1 MAYDEELAERIR
13 DVLGAAT
20 DIAERKMFGGLA
32 FLFGGHMG
40 VVVMGGGG
48 LMIRMAPEA
57 AAALVD
63 DIDVAPM
70 VMQGRELDGWLRV
83 RAAAVGNDPALTEW
97 VDRGARFARTLPP
110 KKMPAAKPR
119 SAEPESARPKA
130 AKPKR

>member
-13 DVLGAAT
+13 DVVGTAA
-20 DIAERKMFGGLA
+20 DISERKMFGGLA

-40 VVVMGGGG
+40 VVVLGGGG
-48 LMIRMAPEA
+48 LMIRMAPAA

-63 DIDVAPM
+63 DISVAPM

-83 RAAAVGNDPALTEW
+83 SPAAFADEAALTEW
-97 VDRGARFARTLPP
+97 VDRGAGFARSLPP
-110 KKMPAAKPR
+110 KDRKPATSKP
-119 SAEPESARPKA
+119 

>member
-13 DVLGAAT
+13 DVVGAAADT
-20 DIAERKMFGGLA
+20 SERKMFGGLA

-40 VVVMGGGG
+40 VVVLGGGG
-48 LMIRMAPEA
+48 LMIRMVPAE

-83 RAAAVGNDPALTEW
+83 SPRAVAGESALTEW
-97 VDRGARFARTLPP
+97 VDRGARFARSLPP
-110 KKMPAAKPR
+110 KKPKTGQRKP
-119 SAEPESARPKA
+119 
-130 AKPKR
+130 